1 MKKNIKL
8 IDWMIC
14 DDIRQEANGKRM
26 FIGVYNEN
34 IIVAVVPIMIPQLT
48 FYSKWD
54 ITETPIKKFELKIV
68 QPNGKEIGPII
79 SELPSPSPE
88 SKGRKAIVQIGL
100 SPFNIEATGE
110 YKIEAKVNDID
121 YNTIASFKVIL
132 LSPPQIPVQ

>member
-14 DDIRQEANGKRM
+14 DDIRQEVSGKRI
-26 FIGVYNEN
+26 FIGVYDEN
-34 IIVAVVPIMIPQLT
+34 IIVPVIPITIPQLT

-54 ITETPIKKFELKIV
+54 ITETPIKKFEFKIV

-79 SELPSPSPE
+79 SELSPSPPE
-88 SKGRKAIVQIGL
+88 SKGRKAQIQLGVY
-100 SPFNIEATGE
+100 PFNIEVAGE

-121 YNTIASFKVIL
+121 YDTIASFKVL
-132 LSPPQIPVQ
+132 LSPPRF